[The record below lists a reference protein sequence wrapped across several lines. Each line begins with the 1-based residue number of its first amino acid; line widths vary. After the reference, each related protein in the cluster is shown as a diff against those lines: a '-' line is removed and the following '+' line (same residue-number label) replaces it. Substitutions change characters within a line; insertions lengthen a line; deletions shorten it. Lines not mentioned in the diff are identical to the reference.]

1 MDENRYNRVVE
12 ACALEADLE
21 ILSAGDETEIG
32 EKGINLSGGQK
43 QRVSL
48 ARATYSDA
56 DIFLLDD
63 PLSAVDSHVGK
74 HIFEKVIGS
83 DGLLSGK
90 TRVLVTHGLTYLPC
104 TDKIIVMKDGKIS
117 ETGTYKELLSKK
129 GDFADFLIQ
138 HFSQA
143 QNAEAEGLDEELADE
158 IRKDLEITIGRE
170 TLESQI
176 KERKTSESHEISN
189 SAGSLSSLSSPLKNS
204 SGNLSG
210 SKSRDTSPKKRM
222 SIRSSNQEPK
232 DQTTRQD
239 SVISSEGKQQ
249 NVDKNAKLNAKKE
262 AKAANTQYE
271 AEKTETGKVSIYV
284 YLYYLKSM
292 GIHLAS
298 ACVFFFTINQVHAV
312 GFLYKFAPRY
322 PTWMKLFSLITII

>member
-1 MDENRYNRVVE
+1 MDENRYKRVVE

-90 TRVLVTHGLTYLPC
+90 TRDLVTHGLTYLPR
-104 TDKIIVMKDGKIS
+104 TDQIIVMKDGKIS

-143 QNAEAEGLDEELADE
+143 QDAEAEGLDEELADE
-158 IRKDLEITIGRE
+158 IRKDLEITMGRE

-176 KERKTSESHEISN
+176 KERKISESHEISN
-189 SAGSLSSLSSPLKNS
+189 SAGSLSSITSPLKNS

-210 SKSRDTSPKKRM
+210 NKSRDTSPRKRM
-222 SIRSSNQEPK
+222 SVTSSNQETKGP
-232 DQTTRQD
+232 TTRQE
-239 SVISSEGKQQ
+239 SVISAEGKQQ
-249 NVDKNAKLNAKKE
+249 NLDQKVKE
-262 AKAANTQYE
+262 PKAGNTQYE
-271 AEKTETGKVSIYV
+271 AEKSETGKVSIYV

-298 ACVFFFTINQVHAV
+298 ACVFFFTINQVRTL
-312 GFLYKFAPRY
+312 GS
-322 PTWMKLFSLITII
+322 LFKSVPIPLFFR

>member
-1 MDENRYNRVVE
+1 MDENRYKRVVE
-12 ACALEADLE
+12 ACALEADLD

-90 TRVLVTHGLTYLPC
+90 TRVLVTHGLTFLPR

-143 QNAEAEGLDEELADE
+143 QDTEVEGLDEELADE

-176 KERKTSESHEISN
+176 RERKISESCEISN
-189 SAGSLSSLSSPLKNS
+189 SAASLSSISSPLKNS

-210 SKSRDTSPKKRM
+210 SKSRETSPKKRM
-222 SIRSSNQEPK
+222 SIRSSNQEAK
-232 DQTTRQD
+232 DPTTRQD
-239 SVISSEGKQQ
+239 SVISAEGKQNLNQ
-249 NVDKNAKLNAKKE
+249 NAVLNSKKV
-262 AKAANTQYE
+262 KASNTQYE
-271 AEKTETGKVSIYV
+271 AEKSETGKVSIYV

-298 ACVFFFTINQVHAV
+298 ACVFFFFINQVRTGSHISK
-312 GFLYKFAPRY
+312 KFQG
-322 PTWMKLFSLITII
+322 TTFFVFSLIYNKD

>member
-1 MDENRYNRVVE
+1 MDEAKYSNVVE

-48 ARATYSDA
+48 ARAVYSDA

-74 HIFEKVIGS
+74 HIFEKVLGS

-90 TRVLVTHGLTYLPC
+90 TRVLVTHSLTYLPC
-104 TDKIIVMKDGKIS
+104 TDKIIVMKEGTIS
-117 ETGTYKELLSKK
+117 ETGTYKELLNKK

-138 HFSQA
+138 YFSQA
-143 QNAEAEGLDEELADE
+143 EDTEGDGVPEDMKDM
-158 IRKDLEITIGRE
+158 IRKDLEVTIGRE

-176 KERKTSESHEISN
+176 KERKMSESREVSK
-189 SAGSLSSLSSPLKNS
+189 SVESLSSLTSPGKNS
-204 SGNLSG
+204 SASLSG
-210 SKSRDTSPKKRM
+210 NKSREESPNKRM
-222 SIRSSNQEPK
+222 NSSTFNQNNRSP
-232 DQTTRQD
+232 TARQD
-239 SVISSEGKQQ
+239 SVVSTK
-249 NVDKNAKLNAKKE
+249 DKPSAPETKAKLE
-262 AKAANTQYE
+262 ATKASNSQYE
-271 AEKTETGKVSIYV
+271 AEKAETGKVSIYV

-292 GIHLAS
+292 GIHLS
-298 ACVFFFTINQVHAV
+298 GACAFFFLVNQV
-312 GFLYKFAPRY
+312 FYKILTKVWYSVKIRGV
-322 PTWMKLFSLITII
+322 KVSDKV